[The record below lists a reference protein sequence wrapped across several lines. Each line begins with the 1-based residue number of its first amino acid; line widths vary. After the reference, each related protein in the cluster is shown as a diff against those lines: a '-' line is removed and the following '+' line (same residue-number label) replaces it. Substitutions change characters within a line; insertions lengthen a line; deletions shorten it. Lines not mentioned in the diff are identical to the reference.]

1 MDQVSCA
8 SLSRIPKLTPLA
20 FDLGRC
26 AIRFAFDD
34 FDAGEE
40 VRGGLADEIKE
51 HFGVKETGEVLAKV
65 VCCSRPHSISIVT
78 MSDHH

>member
-1 MDQVSCA
+1 M
-8 SLSRIPKLTPLA
+8 LA

-51 HFGVKETGEVLAKV
+51 HFGVKDTGEVLAKV
-65 VCCSRPHSISIVT
+65 VSSISAFRAKDAI
-78 MSDHH
+78 

>member
-1 MDQVSCA
+1 M
-8 SLSRIPKLTPLA
+8 IA

-51 HFGVKETGEVLAKV
+51 HFGVKNTGEVLAKV
-65 VCCSRPHSISIVT
+65 VSREDSLK
-78 MSDHH
+78 

>member
-1 MDQVSCA
+1 MG
-8 SLSRIPKLTPLA
+8 RIKLMIA

-51 HFGVKETGEVLAKV
+51 HFGVKNTGEVLAKV
-65 VCCSRPHSISIVT
+65 VS
-78 MSDHH
+78 